1 MIELPKNYRALFQI
15 AVQWAHDQ
23 EKFILENGI
32 ELTTDLKID
41 AYQIGVKEIEKVRL
55 LKVDKIPMPSDPRL
69 SSVLDDIR
77 LLNNST
83 IGTSY
88 RYGIL
93 IKSDHWLKR
102 KLVVHELVHTM
113 QYERFGSIE
122 AFLKQYIAECIDPGY
137 PMGALEQEAWRIED
151 EVCKK

>member
-1 MIELPKNYRALFQI
+1 MIELPKNYEELFAL
-15 AVQWAHDQ
+15 AVQWVKEQ
-23 EKFILENGI
+23 ELYILKNGI

-41 AYQIGVKEIEKVRL
+41 AYQVGVKDIEKVRL
-55 LKVDKIPMPSDPRL
+55 LKVDKIPLPSDPKL
-69 SSVLDDIR
+69 NNVLDDIR

-93 IKSDHWLKR
+93 IKKEHWLKR

-113 QYERFGSIE
+113 QYERLGSIE
-122 AFLKQYIAECIDPGY
+122 NFLKSYINECIDPGY
-137 PMGALEQEAWRIED
+137 PMGALEQEAWRIEK
-151 EVCKK
+151 EICG

>member
-1 MIELPKNYRALFQI
+1 MIELPKNYEELFSL
-15 AVQWAHDQ
+15 AVQWVRDQ
-23 EKFILENGI
+23 EQHILKNGI

-41 AYQIGVKEIEKVRL
+41 AYQVGVKEIEKVRL
-55 LKVDKIPMPSDPRL
+55 LKVDKIPLPSNPKLND
-69 SSVLDDIR
+69 VLDDIR

-93 IKSDHWLKR
+93 IKKEHWLKR

-113 QYERFGSIE
+113 QYERLGSIE
-122 AFLKQYIAECIDPGY
+122 NFLKSYIAECIVPGY
-137 PMGALEQEAWRIED
+137 PMGALEQEAWRIE
-151 EVCKK
+151 EEICR